1 MKTYEDACS
10 DIKWNMTAGQIEAE
24 SFRIIESEYK
34 NTRFTEPEWKVARRL
49 IHTTADFSICDNLV
63 FRNNPIE
70 SALKAVSNGAVIY
83 CDSNMIKSGISVQK
97 LKMFNP
103 SYSRDSI
110 QCYISDVDVAEDAEK
125 HGTTRALAS
134 LKKAGAILD
143 VAIVLIGNAPLAL
156 AGIAKLC
163 LEKKI
168 RPAVIIGM
176 PVGFVNV
183 VESKV
188 LLSKTDIPHVTIEG
202 RRGGS
207 TLAVAALHAMLEG
220 KLDPRMNPGSG
231 TSRIDGGL
239 NL

>member
-1 MKTYEDACS
+1 MEKAYT
-10 DIKWNMTAGQIEAE
+10 DIKWDMTAEQIEAE

-34 NTRFTEPEWKVARRL
+34 NTRFSELEWKVARRL
-49 IHTTADFSICDNLV
+49 IHTCADFSICDNLV
-63 FRNNPIE
+63 FGNNPIH
-70 SALKAVSNGAVIY
+70 SALKAVSAGALIY

-110 QCYISDVDVAEDAEK
+110 HCYIADSDVAEDAKK

-134 LKKAGAILD
+134 LNKAETILDGAI
-143 VAIVLIGNAPLAL
+143 ILIGNAPLAL
-156 AGIAKLC
+156 AGIAKLY
-163 LEKKI
+163 LEKNI

-183 VESKV
+183 VESKI
-188 LLSKTDIPHVTIEG
+188 LLSKTDIPHITIEG

-207 TLAVAALHAMLEG
+207 TLAVATLHAILENINH
-220 KLDPRMNPGSG
+220 KDTKTQS
-231 TSRIDGGL
+231 
-239 NL
+239 

>member
-1 MKTYEDACS
+1 MKTNEEAYS
-10 DIKWNMTAGQIEAE
+10 DVKWDMTAEQIESE

-34 NTRFTEPEWKVARRL
+34 NTHFSEPEWKVARRL
-49 IHTTADFSICDNLV
+49 IHTCADFSICDNLV

-70 SALKAVSNGAVIY
+70 AALKAISIGAVVY
-83 CDSNMIKSGISVQK
+83 SDSNMIKSGISVQK

-110 QCYISDVDVAEDAEK
+110 QCYISDSDVAEDAGK

-134 LKKAGAILD
+134 LKKAEAILD
-143 VAIVLIGNAPLAL
+143 SAIVLIGNAPLAL
-156 AGIAKLC
+156 AGISKLYF
-163 LEKKI
+163 EKNI

-188 LLSKTDIPHVTIEG
+188 LLSKTDIPHITIEG

-207 TLAVAALHAMLEG
+207 TLAVAAFHAILENINH
-220 KLDPRMNPGSG
+220 KDTKTQS
-231 TSRIDGGL
+231 
-239 NL
+239 